1 MTIEELYYVPK
12 EVWDSALEL
21 VNNSNKTITNNQL
34 KDFLENKLN
43 ELEIQVTEKGFDNM
57 LYAIGPLI
65 K

>member
-12 EVWDSALEL
+12 EVWDSVLEL

-57 LYAIGPLI
+57 LYAIGHLI

>member
-12 EVWDSALEL
+12 EVWDSVLEL

>member
-12 EVWDSALEL
+12 EVWDSVLEL

-43 ELEIQVTEKGFDNM
+43 ELEIQVT
-57 LYAIGPLI
+57 
-65 K
+65 